1 MNHGGAM
8 QIPHDQLSPQ
18 ALRGLIEEFVT
29 RDGTDYGTT
38 EASLAA
44 TATVGLST
52 GISHAHLHP
61 VLKGI
66 LCFDM
71 LAGRLEIIALLVL
84 LYPGTWF
91 GKKAESI

>member
-38 EASLAA
+38 EASLAGKVVA
-44 TATVGLST
+44 VERQLRT
-52 GISHAHLHP
+52 GEA
-61 VLKGI
+61 VLVYDPETCRCHIVAKEA
-66 LCFDM
+66 
-71 LAGRLEIIALLVL
+71 LAAARRGR
-84 LYPGTWF
+84 P
-91 GKKAESI
+91 